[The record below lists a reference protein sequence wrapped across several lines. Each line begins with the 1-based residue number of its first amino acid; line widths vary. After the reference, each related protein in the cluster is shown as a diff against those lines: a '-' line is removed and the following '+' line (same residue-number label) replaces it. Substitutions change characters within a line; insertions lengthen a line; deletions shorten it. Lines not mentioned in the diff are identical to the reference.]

1 MLRVKLSYNGES
13 YKLVVRDKDTKNI
26 FIKES
31 SDINLLMPL
40 YKSIKRNWF
49 KRNKSIYIC

>member
-40 YKSIKRNWF
+40 YKSIKRNWV
-49 KRNKSIYIC
+49 KRNKSIYI

>member
-26 FIKES
+26 FIKKS